1 MDCREGMSAG
11 VAGRKVYWWVA
22 SWAFA
27 EATGSCMLNLGVSA
41 LSLSGCLMRVV

>member
-27 EATGSCMLNLGVSA
+27 EATGSCILNLGMSA
-41 LSLSGCLMRVV
+41 LCLYGCLTGVV